1 VNLCLASLTLACR
14 GNVLVI
20 VSTTSVVIAL
30 TWGGIRYPWSSGQV
44 LAPLVIGLL
53 GLGAFGIYEIY
64 FCKPPV
70 VSPLADKT
78 KVMTGLNNFFKV
90 PIVLRM
96 NWTGASGYLQNFVM
110 AVILAT
116 LSCT

>member
-1 VNLCLASLTLACR
+1 
-14 GNVLVI
+14 
-20 VSTTSVVIAL
+20 VIAL
-30 TWGGIRYPWSSGQV
+30 TWGGVTYPWSSGHV
-44 LAPLVIGLL
+44 IAPLVLGLL
-53 GLGAFGIYEIY
+53 GLGVFGVYEIY

-70 VSPLADKT
+70 VSPLADRYERQIL
-78 KVMTGLNNFFKV
+78 TGINYLFKV
-90 PIVLRM
+90 PILLRM